1 MSTISV
7 TVNQSNHAFMLV
19 EWLKNIRFVQDVA
32 IDINSERSNAESVQ
46 KALDKIQSKK
56 IFSDITDPIAYQ
68 KSIRDE
74 WN

>member
-74 WN
+74 WK